1 MRKSKM
7 HKTIDNIDKDLKN
20 FQLILVLIV
29 DKYEIEKLMIRLKN
43 PKIKTK
49 KILIL
54 SNVDISFTDSFY
66 TYRRI
71 SDEERDTI
79 MRIYYMYD
87 FSDRFQIIS
96 DNPQYGGLLN
106 YVKTGFMT
114 WEDIFEILFVL

>member
-1 MRKSKM
+1 MY
-7 HKTIDNIDKDLKN
+7 KTIDNIDRDLKN

-43 PKIKTK
+43 PNVKTK

-66 TYRRI
+66 AYRRI
-71 SDEERDTI
+71 SDGERDTI

-106 YVKTGFMT
+106 YVKTGLMT